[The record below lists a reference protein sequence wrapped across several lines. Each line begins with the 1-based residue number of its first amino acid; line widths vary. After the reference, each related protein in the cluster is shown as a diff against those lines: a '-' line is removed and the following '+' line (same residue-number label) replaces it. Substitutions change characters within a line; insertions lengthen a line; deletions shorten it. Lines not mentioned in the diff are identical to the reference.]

1 MLHYPFWK
9 KAVVILICLLGAVVA
24 SPNLIDKEARERL
37 PAWMPSQG
45 MNLGLDLQG
54 GAHLLVETKVEDV
67 WNARMTQ
74 VSLDLRQALS
84 DAGVT
89 RRGVPAKQADGSILI
104 EIPLPEEQ
112 AKAQT
117 ALQGLAQPIDGG
129 LTGALGGPMDLAVSR
144 VDDKTFR
151 VALSDAAKT
160 DLTTRTLQQSLEVV
174 RRRVD
179 PDGTTEAS
187 ITRQG
192 DRRIL
197 IQVPGAKDAD
207 EVKALIGDPAVLS
220 FHTVNQGV
228 SQADLDAGIAP
239 PGYQILPDAE
249 APDVR
254 WAVSL
259 TPLIAGTEVATAS
272 QAFDANTNEPVVSF
286 RFTTAAGKK
295 FADFTRA
302 NVGNPF
308 AIVLD
313 GRVLSAPRVNEPIM
327 GGSGQITGNY
337 TVDSAQRFATQISAG
352 ALPASMT
359 FLEERTVG
367 PELGADSIEAG
378 KRATYIA
385 SALVVVFMIVMYG
398 LFGVMASVALAVNVV
413 LIFAI
418 MSMIGATLTLPGIA
432 GVVLTIAFAVDAN
445 VLIYERIREE
455 LKAGKSMPRAIDLGF
470 EKALAAVIDANVTT
484 LIAAAVLYSL
494 GAGPVRGFAVT
505 LAIGVATSMFTAV
518 NLTRLMVVTWYNWKR
533 PQTARIANFLMV
545 PDGTK
550 FKFMKIWKPAL
561 VISTALT
568 IGAIVLLPVRGV
580 NMGIDFAGGAVLQV
594 RVEPQADVGK
604 IREVMNALNVGEV
617 AVQGFGDPRDAMV
630 RVAAAEDEAA
640 MNAVVERASTT
651 LASEIPGL
659 TVQGVDVVGPKVSGE
674 FVWAGV
680 GAIAIS
686 LLGVMVYLWLRF
698 EWQFAVGAAVATL
711 HDVAVAAAILAVTG
725 VEYNL
730 TLIAALLTLLGF
742 SLNDTVVIYDRIREN
757 LRKYKQ
763 MPLPDLI
770 DMALNETLSRTL
782 MTTLTTLLALIGL
795 YFFAGETLRG
805 FSVTMFWGC
814 FIGIYSSIYIAAP
827 MLLLLGVK
835 RDWSKEAA
843 EKAAGGPTGV
853 RFGGD
858 APAE

>member
-9 KAVVILICLLGAVVA
+9 KVLVIGICLLGAVIA

-67 WNARMTQ
+67 WRARMAQ
-74 VSLDLRQALS
+74 VAAHIREALQQG
-84 DAGVT
+84 GVT
-89 RRGVPAKQADGSILI
+89 RRGVPQQIGADAI
-104 EIPLPEEQ
+104 EIEIMIPEERE
-112 AKAQT
+112 KARI
-117 ALQGLAQPIDGG
+117 ALEGLSQPLDNSLSGARDLTISQVGG
-129 LTGALGGPMDLAVSR
+129 SGV
-144 VDDKTFR
+144 FR
-151 VALSDAAKT
+151 VALSDAAKE
-160 DLTTRTLQQSLEVV
+160 DLTARTLQQSLEVV

-197 IQVPGAKDAD
+197 IQVPGAEDAD
-207 EVKALIGDPAVLS
+207 EIKALIGDPAVLN
-220 FHTVNQGV
+220 FHTVHLTS
-228 SQADLDAGIAP
+228 SQEDLAAGIAP
-239 PGYQILPDAE
+239 PGYKIAASVEDPGRLLAISE
-249 APDVR
+249 
-254 WAVSL
+254 
-259 TPLIAGTEVATAS
+259 TPMIPGTEVAMAS
-272 QAFDANTNEPVVSF
+272 QAFDQDNNEPVVSL
-286 RFTTAAGKK
+286 RFTTSAGRT
-295 FADFTRA
+295 FADFSRA
-302 NVGNPF
+302 NIGNPF

-313 GRVLSAPRVNEPIM
+313 GKVLSAPVIRTAIL
-327 GGSGQITGNY
+327 GGSASISGGFTTQT
-337 TVDSAQRFATQISAG
+337 AQRLATQIGAG
-352 ALPASMT
+352 ALPASME

-378 KRATYIA
+378 KKATYIA
-385 SALVVVFMIVMYG
+385 SALVVIFMIAVYG
-398 LFGVMASVALAVNVV
+398 LFGVMASVAVLVNVV

-470 EKALAAVIDANVTT
+470 ERALAAVVDANVTT
-484 LIAAAVLYSL
+484 LIAAAVLYGL

-518 NLTRLMVVTWYNWKR
+518 NLTRLMVVGWYNWKT
-533 PQTARIANFLMV
+533 PKTAKIANFLMV

-550 FKFMKIWKPAL
+550 FRFMKIWKPAL
-561 VISTALT
+561 IISTALT
-568 IGAIVLLPVRGV
+568 IAAIAILPIRGV
-580 NMGIDFAGGAVLQV
+580 SMGIDFAGGALIQA
-594 RVEPQADVGK
+594 RVEPEADVAK
-604 IREVMNALNVGEV
+604 IREVMNALNIGEV
-617 AVQGFGDPRDAMV
+617 AVQGFDNHRDVMV

-640 MNAVVERASTT
+640 MADVVRRATEALS
-651 LASEIPGL
+651 AEIPGL
-659 TVQGVDVVGPKVSGE
+659 TVHGVDVVGPKVSGE
-674 FVWAGV
+674 LVWAGV
-680 GAIAIS
+680 GAIGIS

-711 HDVAVAAAILAVTG
+711 HDVAVVAAILAVTG
-725 VEYNL
+725 VEFNL
-730 TLIAALLTLLGF
+730 TLIAGLLTLLGF

-763 MPLPDLI
+763 MPLTELI
-770 DMALNETLSRTL
+770 DLALNETLARTL
-782 MTTLTTLLALIGL
+782 MTTLTTLLALVGL
-795 YFFAGETLRG
+795 HFFGGATLHG
-805 FSVTMFWGC
+805 FSTTMFWGC

-835 RDWSKEAA
+835 RDWSKEAD
-843 EKAAGGPTGV
+843 KAAGPAGV

>member
-9 KAVVILICLLGAVVA
+9 KALVLMICLLGAVIA

-67 WNARMTQ
+67 WSARMTQ
-74 VSLDLRQALS
+74 VSLDLRQALA

-89 RRGVPAKQADGSILI
+89 RRGVPQTQADGAILI

-117 ALQGLAQPIDGG
+117 ALEGLSQPIDGS
-129 LTGALGGPMDLAVSR
+129 LGGARDLTVTR

-151 VALSDAAKT
+151 VALSEAAKT
-160 DLTTRTLQQSLEVV
+160 DLAARTLQQSLEVV

-179 PDGTTEAS
+179 PDGTTEAT

-197 IQVPGAKDAD
+197 IQVPGAEDAD
-207 EVKALIGDPAVLS
+207 AIKALIGDPAVLS
-220 FHTVNQGV
+220 FHTVNMSV
-228 SQADLDAGIAP
+228 SQADLDAGVAP
-239 PGYQILPDAE
+239 PGFKILAE
-249 APDVR
+249 ADNPEIL
-254 WAVSL
+254 WAVSV

-272 QAFDANTNEPVVSF
+272 QGFDSNTNEPIVAF

-313 GRVLSAPRVNEPIM
+313 GKVLSAPRVNEPIM

-352 ALPASMT
+352 ALPASME

-378 KRATYIA
+378 KKATYIA

-398 LFGVMASVALAVNVV
+398 LFGVMASVAVAVNVI

-470 EKALAAVIDANVTT
+470 EKALAAVIDANITT
-484 LIAAAVLYSL
+484 LIAAGVLYSL

-533 PQTARIANFLMV
+533 PKTAKIALFQMV

-550 FKFMKIWKPAL
+550 FKFMKIWRPAL
-561 VISTALT
+561 IISTILT
-568 IGAIVLLPVRGV
+568 FAAIAILPIRGV
-580 NMGIDFAGGAVLQV
+580 NMGIDFAGGAVIQV
-594 RVEPQADVGK
+594 RVEPQADVGA
-604 IREVMNALNVGEV
+604 IREVMNRLNVGEV

-640 MNAVVERASTT
+640 MNDVVRRSSEA
-651 LASEIPGL
+651 LAAEVPGL
-659 TVQGVDVVGPKVSGE
+659 TVHGVDVVGPKVSGE
-674 FVWAGV
+674 FVWTGIA
-680 GAIAIS
+680 AIAVS
-686 LLGVMVYLWLRF
+686 LLGVMIYLWLRF

-711 HDVAVAAAILAVTG
+711 HDVAVAAAILAITG

-763 MPLPDLI
+763 MSLPDLI
-770 DMALNETLSRTL
+770 DLSLNETLARTL
-782 MTTLTTLLALIGL
+782 MTTFTTLLALIGL

-805 FSVTMFWGC
+805 FSLTMLWGC
-814 FIGIYSSIYIAAP
+814 FIGVYSSIYIAAP

-843 EKAAGGPTGV
+843 EKAAGGPAGV

-858 APAE
+858 EPPPASN

>member
-9 KAVVILICLLGAVVA
+9 KALVIMICLLGAVIA
-24 SPNLIDKEARERL
+24 SPNLIDREARERL

-54 GAHLLVETKVEDV
+54 GAHLLVETRVEDV
-67 WNARMTQ
+67 WSARMTQ

-89 RRGVPAKQADGSILI
+89 RRGVPQTQADGAILI

-117 ALQGLAQPIDGG
+117 ALEGLSQPIDGS
-129 LTGALGGPMDLAVSR
+129 LGGARDLSVTR
-144 VDDKTFR
+144 VDDRTFR

-160 DLTTRTLQQSLEVV
+160 DLAARTLQQSLEVV

-179 PDGTTEAS
+179 PDGTTEAT

-197 IQVPGAKDAD
+197 IQVPGAEDAD
-207 EVKALIGDPAVLS
+207 AIKALIGDPAVLS
-220 FHTVNQGV
+220 FHTVNQSV
-228 SQADLDAGIAP
+228 SQADLDVGIAP
-239 PGYQILPDAE
+239 AGYKILPE
-249 APDVR
+249 ADNPEIL
-254 WAVSL
+254 WAVSV

-272 QAFDANTNEPVVSF
+272 QGFDSNTNEPIVAF

-313 GRVLSAPRVNEPIM
+313 GKVLSAPRVNEPIM

-352 ALPASMT
+352 ALPASME

-367 PELGADSIEAG
+367 PELGADSIDAG
-378 KRATYIA
+378 KKATYIA

-398 LFGVMASVALAVNVV
+398 LFGVMASVAVAVNVV

-418 MSMIGATLTLPGIA
+418 MSVIGATLTLPGIA

-470 EKALAAVIDANVTT
+470 EKALAAVVDANITT
-484 LIAAAVLYSL
+484 LIAAGVLYSL

-533 PQTARIANFLMV
+533 PKTAKIALFHMV

-550 FKFMKIWKPAL
+550 FRFMKIWRPAL
-561 VISTALT
+561 IISTLLT
-568 IGAIVLLPVRGV
+568 IGAIAILPIRGV
-580 NMGIDFAGGAVLQV
+580 NMGIDFAGGAVIQV
-594 RVEPQADVGK
+594 RVEPQADVGR
-604 IREVMNALNVGEV
+604 IREVMNGLNVGEV
-617 AVQGFGDPRDAMV
+617 AVQGFGDPRDVMV

-640 MNAVVERASTT
+640 MNEVVRRSSEA
-651 LASEIPGL
+651 LAAEVPGL
-659 TVQGVDVVGPKVSGE
+659 AVQGVDVVGPKVSGE
-674 FVWAGV
+674 FVWTGV
-680 GAIAIS
+680 AAIGVS
-686 LLGVMVYLWLRF
+686 LLGVMIYLWLRF

-711 HDVAVAAAILAVTG
+711 HDVAVAAAILAITG

-763 MPLPDLI
+763 MSLSDLI
-770 DMALNETLSRTL
+770 DLSLNETLSRTL
-782 MTTLTTLLALIGL
+782 MTTFTTLLALVGL

-805 FSVTMFWGC
+805 FSLTMFWGC
-814 FIGIYSSIYIAAP
+814 FIGVYSSIYIAAP

-843 EKAAGGPTGV
+843 EKAAGGPAGI

-858 APAE
+858 EPPPASN

>member
-9 KAVVILICLLGAVVA
+9 KALVIMICLLGAVIA
-24 SPNLIDKEARERL
+24 SPNLIDREARERL

-54 GAHLLVETKVEDV
+54 GAHLLVETRVEDV
-67 WNARMTQ
+67 WSARMTQ

-89 RRGVPAKQADGSILI
+89 RRGVPQTQADGAILI

-117 ALQGLAQPIDGG
+117 ALEGLSQPIDGS
-129 LTGALGGPMDLAVSR
+129 LGGARDLSVTR
-144 VDDKTFR
+144 VDDRTFR

-160 DLTTRTLQQSLEVV
+160 DLAARTLQQSLEVV

-179 PDGTTEAS
+179 PDGTTEAT

-197 IQVPGAKDAD
+197 IQVPGAEDAD
-207 EVKALIGDPAVLS
+207 AIKALIGDPAVLS
-220 FHTVNQGV
+220 FHTVNQSV
-228 SQADLDAGIAP
+228 SQADLDVGIAP
-239 PGYQILPDAE
+239 AGYKILPE
-249 APDVR
+249 ADNPEIL
-254 WAVSL
+254 WAVSV

-272 QAFDANTNEPVVSF
+272 QGFDSNTNEPIVAF

-313 GRVLSAPRVNEPIM
+313 GKVLSAPRVNEPIM

-352 ALPASMT
+352 ALPASME

-367 PELGADSIEAG
+367 PELGADSIDDG
-378 KRATYIA
+378 KKATYIA

-398 LFGVMASVALAVNVV
+398 LFGVMASVAVAVNVV

-418 MSMIGATLTLPGIA
+418 MSVIGATLTLPGIA

-470 EKALAAVIDANVTT
+470 EKALAAVVDANITT
-484 LIAAAVLYSL
+484 LIAAGVLYSL

-533 PQTARIANFLMV
+533 PKTAKIALFHMV

-550 FKFMKIWKPAL
+550 FRFMKIWRPAL
-561 VISTALT
+561 IISTLLT
-568 IGAIVLLPVRGV
+568 IGAIAILPIRGV
-580 NMGIDFAGGAVLQV
+580 NMGIDFAGGAVIQV
-594 RVEPQADVGK
+594 RVEPQADVGR
-604 IREVMNALNVGEV
+604 IREVMNGLNVGEV
-617 AVQGFGDPRDAMV
+617 AVQGFGDPRDVMV

-640 MNAVVERASTT
+640 MNEVVRRSSEA
-651 LASEIPGL
+651 LAAEVPGL
-659 TVQGVDVVGPKVSGE
+659 AVQGVDVVGPKVSGE
-674 FVWAGV
+674 FVWTGV
-680 GAIAIS
+680 AAIGVS
-686 LLGVMVYLWLRF
+686 LLGVMIYLWLRF

-711 HDVAVAAAILAVTG
+711 HDVAVAAAILAITG

-763 MPLPDLI
+763 MSLSDLI
-770 DMALNETLSRTL
+770 DLSLNETLSRTL
-782 MTTLTTLLALIGL
+782 MTTFTTLLALVGL

-805 FSVTMFWGC
+805 FSLTMFWGC
-814 FIGIYSSIYIAAP
+814 FIGVYSSIYIAAP

-843 EKAAGGPTGV
+843 EKAAGGPAGI

-858 APAE
+858 EPPPASN